1 MPKIR
6 EFLSIEQALIHALE
20 SLTDEDLKQTK
31 KKKITFRDYADP
43 DKYERN
49 LTLRD
54 AIEVD
59 AALMKKNKG
68 HPLLDTYNSILDIQ
82 IHGDNP
88 KPKVE
93 RTLIT
98 MGERVGKLM
107 GEVEKSMSEDSDSG
121 EKISKEEKD
130 KIYKAIKELE
140 AKITSLKKSIE

>member
-6 EFLSIEQALIHALE
+6 EFLSIEQALTHALE
-20 SLTDEDLKQTK
+20 NLIDEDLKQTK

-43 DKYERN
+43 DKHDRN
-49 LTLRD
+49 ITLRD

-68 HPLLDTYNSILDIQ
+68 HPLLDVYNSILDIQ
-82 IHGDNP
+82 LHGDN
-88 KPKVE
+88 KNPKVE
-93 RTLIT
+93 RTLIS

-107 GEVEKSMSEDSDSG
+107 GEVEKSMSEESDSG
-121 EKISKEEKD
+121 EEISKDEKD

-140 AKITSLKKSIE
+140 EKITNLKSSLK